1 MALGIGD
8 DAAALA
14 VPDGFRLLATTDM
27 LVAGVHFLHDAPP
40 RALGGRALA
49 INVSDIA
56 AMGGLPLAALVSLA
70 LPPSTPVQWVE
81 ELYEGLAAGARQLGM
96 GIAGGNVTRTS
107 GPICI
112 DITVLGT
119 AAAGRLV
126 TRDGALVGDILGVT
140 GVLGSEA
147 ARRATSGQRS
157 DLDLP
162 VPVPRV
168 DAGRNLA
175 ATGAVHAMIDLS
187 DGLAADLHH
196 LAAASRVGAVV
207 RAADVPVSIEA
218 RKAAASLGTNPL
230 DFALAGGEDYELLF
244 TVAGTDWDRIVSVSG
259 SLSLYRIGT
268 ILAAEHGV
276 VLEKDG
282 GRREPLPATGWRHF

>member
-14 VPDGFRLLATTDM
+14 VPDGSQLLATTDM

-40 RALGGRALA
+40 QALGGRALA
-49 INVSDIA
+49 INISDIA

-81 ELYEGLAAGARQLGM
+81 ELYEGLAAGARQFGM

-162 VPVPRV
+162 VPVARV
-168 DAGRNLA
+168 DAGRHLA

-244 TVAGTDWDRIVSVSG
+244 TVAGTDWDRMVSVSG
-259 SLSLYRIGT
+259 GLSLYRIGT